1 MGSASAFVK
10 AIHPHIQIEI
20 EKKKQKQKRHFFGSC
35 IQVYLTRTRARFL
48 SPLKATEKKKKSLF
62 LAIRKSP
69 AVLKTVRL
77 KRTGNTV
84 TQTQQLI
91 PHACMLSK
99 CNKSDCSPNLSDKTW
114 GKAPKELQGRAGSV
128 TVTFH
133 K

>member
-1 MGSASAFVK
+1 MGSVSAFVK

-20 EKKKQKQKRHFFGSC
+20 EKKKRHFFGSC

-48 SPLKATEKKKKSLF
+48 SPLKATKKSLF

-99 CNKSDCSPNLSDKTW
+99 CNKSDCGPNLSDKKW
-114 GKAPKELQGRAGSV
+114 GKAPKGLQGRAGSV
-128 TVTFH
+128 IVTFH